1 MTEHQRLTEATPSV
15 IGVTA
20 SKIDLGLYALGA
32 IISDIESMSIDTEDK
47 KRLSNTLQTIHA
59 HILEE
64 VEHLTEHKDKL
75 KGSMNVQ

>member
-1 MTEHQRLTEATPSV
+1 MTEYQRLTEATPSV
-15 IGVTA
+15 IGVTT

-32 IISDIESMSIDTEDK
+32 IIGDIEAMSIDTEDK
-47 KRLSNTLQTIHA
+47 KRLSNTLQTIHT